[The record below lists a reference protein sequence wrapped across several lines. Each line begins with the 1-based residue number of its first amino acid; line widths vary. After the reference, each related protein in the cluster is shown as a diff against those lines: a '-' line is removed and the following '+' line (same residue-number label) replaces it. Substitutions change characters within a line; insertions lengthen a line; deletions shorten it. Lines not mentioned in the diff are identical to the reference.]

1 MSVNNLNVSKVIDF
15 LIKRDPFN
23 EPILSNLLNC
33 SVSKENF
40 DILFPEN
47 ECLKT
52 IFARQQETISKE
64 LLHIGNLRLKYKF
77 LPFNHPFLPH
87 PPSSSKFNNYLL
99 FVFADSY
106 FLVKKPQFFKAFSD
120 NSKPELADFGIKR
133 NFDDTYTLFKFMIDL
148 FVGVLERLKTEWSYL
163 HPVFL
168 FKDYESMFLHK
179 ILTENVFLEIEKSRG
194 IKDVRR
200 FVGNPSFTVISYR
213 KTLEEWL

>member
-1 MSVNNLNVSKVIDF
+1 MNVNNLNVSKVIDF
-15 LIKRDPFN
+15 LIKSDPFN

-33 SVSKENF
+33 SVSMENF

-52 IFARQQETISKE
+52 IFVRQQKTISKE

-77 LPFNHPFLPH
+77 LPFNHPFLPY
-87 PPSSSKFNNYLL
+87 PASSSKFNNYLL

-120 NSKPELADFGIKR
+120 NSKPELADFGTKEKIGQA
-133 NFDDTYTLFKFMIDL
+133 YTLFQFLRTL
-148 FVGVLERLKTEWSYL
+148 FVDVVERLKTEWSYL

-168 FKDYESMFLHK
+168 FKDYETMFFNKL
-179 ILTENVFLEIEKSRG
+179 LLENVFFEIENNRG
-194 IKDVRR
+194 IRDIRR
-200 FVGNPSFTVISYR
+200 FIGNPCFTVISYK
-213 KTLEEWL
+213 KTLEGWL